1 MADAPR
7 ALAERLANQKPCLI
21 SNHDGPYEFCP
32 ACAEAIFRSDPEI
45 RRLVDRALVTVRIL
59 KPYCDKGCNTTP
71 CHVCK
76 LEAALARWT
85 ETREDTPGGEHGR

>member
-1 MADAPR
+1 MPADAPR
-7 ALAERLANQKPCLI
+7 ASRERR
-21 SNHDGPYEFCP
+21 DRFCI
-32 ACAEAIFRSDPEI
+32 IFRSDPEI